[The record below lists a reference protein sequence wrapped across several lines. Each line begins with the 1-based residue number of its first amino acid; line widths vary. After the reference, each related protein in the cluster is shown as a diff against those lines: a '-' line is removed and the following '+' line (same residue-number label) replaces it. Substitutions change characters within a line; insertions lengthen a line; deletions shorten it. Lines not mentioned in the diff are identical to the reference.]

1 MFIDLTPD
9 QKALQNEIRSYFS
22 ALVSEED
29 AYALLFD
36 RHGPLAHRIVRQLGE
51 DGWLGVGWPKE
62 FGGRGFGP
70 LEQQIFESEAV
81 RFSIPL
87 SSVTLQT
94 VGPTLLRYG
103 TEEQKQRFLPG
114 ILRGEIEFAIGY
126 TEPDS
131 GTDLFSLTTIARQQP
146 DGSYLV
152 NGQKTYTT
160 GGHTADYIWLAA
172 RTGTPESRHRGLSIL
187 IVDTTDPGFT
197 CTPIISFDGAHH
209 TNATYY
215 QDVRV
220 PASMLVGEE
229 NQGVKYL
236 ISQLNH
242 ERVMLSPSGRI
253 AAIYDLIHKWVVAQQ
268 LTDRPDV
275 REGLAEIQSVLR
287 LNTILNWRVV
297 ASTGPD
303 GPSQADAA
311 ASKVFHTT
319 RVQRI
324 ARIAEDILYAYG
336 DATEPHTAKTLK
348 ALDIHAKR
356 NVVITFG
363 GGVNEVMRDMVSEVG
378 LGLPKVSRSPSIDSR
393 AG

>member
-1 MFIDLTPD
+1 MFIGLTSE
-9 QKALQNEIRSYFS
+9 QESLQSEIRSYFES
-22 ALVSEED
+22 LVSAGD
-29 AYALLFD
+29 VSSLLHD
-36 RHGPLAHRIVRQLGE
+36 RHGPVAKRIVRQLGQ

-62 FGGRGFGP
+62 FGGRGFGS

-81 RFSIPL
+81 RASIPL

-103 TEEQKQRFLPG
+103 TDEQKQRFLPG

-126 TEPDS
+126 TEPDA
-131 GTDLFSLTTIARQQP
+131 GTDLFSLSTTAKRQS
-146 DGSYLV
+146 DGSYVV

-160 GGHTADYIWLAA
+160 GGHSADYIWLAA
-172 RTGTPESRHRGLSIL
+172 RTGSVESRHRGLSIL
-187 IVDTTDPGFT
+187 IVDTNDPGFS
-197 CTPIISFDGAHH
+197 CTPVISLDGAHH

-215 QDVRV
+215 EDVHV

-229 NQGVKYL
+229 NKGVRYL

-253 AAIYDLIHKWVVAQQ
+253 AAVYDLVHRWAASEGLLDI
-268 LTDRPDV
+268 DDV
-275 REGLAEIQSVLR
+275 RECLGEIVAVLKV
-287 LNTILNWRVV
+287 NNVLNWRVV
-297 ASTGPD
+297 ASAGPE
-303 GPSQADAA
+303 GPSQADAS

-319 RVQRI
+319 RVQRV
-324 ARIAEDILYAYG
+324 ARIAEDIIYSWG
-336 DATEPHTAKTLK
+336 DLADPYTAQTLK
-348 ALDIHAKR
+348 SLDVHSKR

-378 LGLPKVSRSPSIDSR
+378 LGLPKVTRR
-393 AG
+393 

>member
-1 MFIDLTPD
+1 MFIGLTPE
-9 QKALQNEIRSYFS
+9 QESLQSEIRSYFAS
-22 ALVSEED
+22 LVTEEE
-29 AYALLFD
+29 AILLLRD
-36 RHGPLAHRIVRQLGE
+36 RHGPVAQRIVRQLGK

-62 FGGRGFGP
+62 FGGKGFGA

-81 RFSIPL
+81 RASIPL

-126 TEPDS
+126 SEPDA
-131 GTDLFSLTTIARQQP
+131 GTDLFSLSTTAKQQA

-160 GGHTADYIWLAA
+160 GGHSADYIWLAA
-172 RTGTPESRHRGLSIL
+172 RTGTVESRHRGLSIL
-187 IVDTTDPGFT
+187 IVGTDDPGFSY
-197 CTPIISFDGAHH
+197 TPIISLDGAHH

-220 PASMLVGEE
+220 PADMLVGEPNE
-229 NQGVKYL
+229 GVKYL

-253 AAIYDLIHKWVVAQQ
+253 AAIYDLVHKWAATEG
-268 LTDRPDV
+268 LLDRDDV
-275 REGLAEIQSVLR
+275 RECLGEILAVSRI
-287 LNTILNWRVV
+287 NTVMNWRVV
-297 ASTGPD
+297 ASTGPG
-303 GPSQADAA
+303 GPSQADAS

-324 ARIAEDILYAYG
+324 ARIAEDIIYAWG
-336 DATEPHTAKTLK
+336 DLSDPYTARTLK
-348 ALDIHAKR
+348 SLDVHAKR

-378 LGLPKVSRSPSIDSR
+378 LGLPKVTRW
-393 AG
+393 

>member
-1 MFIDLTPD
+1 MFIALTP
-9 QKALQNEIRSYFS
+9 QQQALQQEIRTYFRS
-22 ALVSEED
+22 IVSDQD
-29 AYALLFD
+29 ARELLHD
-36 RHGPLAHRIVRQLGE
+36 RHGPVAQRIVRRLGA

-62 FGGRGFGP
+62 FGGRGFGA

-81 RFSIPL
+81 RASIPL

-103 TEEQKQRFLPG
+103 THEQKQRFLPG

-126 TEPDS
+126 TEPDA
-131 GTDLFSLTTIARQQP
+131 GTDLFSLTTTAKKQS

-172 RTGTPESRHRGLSIL
+172 RTGTRESRHRGLSIL
-187 IVDTTDPGFT
+187 IVDTKDPGFS
-197 CTPIISFDGAHH
+197 CTPIISLDGAHH
-209 TNATYY
+209 TNATYFRN
-215 QDVRV
+215 VRV

-229 NQGVKYL
+229 NNGVEYL

-253 AAIYDLIHKWVVAQQ
+253 AAIYDLVYQWAVAAG
-268 LTDRPDV
+268 LLDRDDV
-275 REGLAEIQSVLR
+275 RECLGEILAVLR
-287 LNTILNWRVV
+287 VNDIMNWRVV

-303 GPSQADAA
+303 GPSQADAS

-319 RVQRI
+319 RVQRV
-324 ARIAEDILYAYG
+324 ARIAEDIVYAWG
-336 DATEPHTAKTLK
+336 DFADPLTAQTVK
-348 ALDIHAKR
+348 ALDVHAKR

-363 GGVNEVMRDMVSEVG
+363 GGVNEVMRDMVSEVA
-378 LGLPKVSRSPSIDSR
+378 LGLPKVGRR
-393 AG
+393 

>member
-1 MFIDLTPD
+1 MFIDLTPE
-9 QKALQNEIRSYFS
+9 QKSLQREIRSYFAS
-22 ALVSEED
+22 LVSEDD
-29 AYALLFD
+29 AQTLLLD
-36 RHGPLAHRIVRQLGE
+36 RHGTLAQRIVRQLGR

-81 RFSIPL
+81 RASIPL

-126 TEPDS
+126 TEPDA
-131 GTDLFSLTTIARQQP
+131 GTDLFSLTTTAKRQD

-152 NGQKTYTT
+152 NGHKTYTT
-160 GGHTADYIWLAA
+160 GGHSADYIWLAA
-172 RTGTPESRHRGLSIL
+172 RTGTTESRHRGLSIL
-187 IVDTTDPGFT
+187 IVDTDDPGFS
-197 CTPIISFDGAHH
+197 CTPIISLDGAHH

-215 QDVRV
+215 HDVRV
-220 PASMLVGEE
+220 PASMLIGEE
-229 NQGVKYL
+229 NKGVEYL

-253 AAIYDLIHKWVVAQQ
+253 AAVYDLVHKWVVTQG
-268 LTDRPDV
+268 LTDRSEV
-275 REGLAEIQSVLR
+275 GECLGEILAVLR
-287 LNTILNWRVV
+287 VNTILNWRVV
-297 ASTGPD
+297 ASTGLA

-319 RVQRI
+319 RVQCV
-324 ARIAEDILYAYG
+324 ARIAEDIIYSWG
-336 DATEPHTAKTLK
+336 DLTDPFTARTLK
-348 ALDIHAKR
+348 ALDVHAKR

-378 LGLPKVSRSPSIDSR
+378 LGLPKVTRR
-393 AG
+393 

>member
-1 MFIDLTPD
+1 MFIGLTSE
-9 QKALQNEIRSYFS
+9 QESLQSEIRSYFES
-22 ALVSEED
+22 LVSEGD
-29 AYALLFD
+29 VSSLLHD
-36 RHGPLAHRIVRQLGE
+36 RHGPVAKRIVRQLGQ

-62 FGGRGFGP
+62 FGGRGFGS

-81 RFSIPL
+81 RASIPL

-103 TEEQKQRFLPG
+103 TDEQKQRFLPG

-126 TEPDS
+126 TEPDA
-131 GTDLFSLTTIARQQP
+131 GTDLFSLSTTAKRQS
-146 DGSYLV
+146 DGSYVV

-160 GGHTADYIWLAA
+160 GGHSADYIWLAA
-172 RTGTPESRHRGLSIL
+172 RTGSVESRHRGLSIL
-187 IVDTTDPGFT
+187 IVDTNDPGFS
-197 CTPIISFDGAHH
+197 CTPVISLDGAHH

-215 QDVRV
+215 EDVHV

-229 NQGVKYL
+229 NKGVRYL

-253 AAIYDLIHKWVVAQQ
+253 AAVYDLVHRWAASEGLLDI
-268 LTDRPDV
+268 DDV
-275 REGLAEIQSVLR
+275 RECLGEIVAVLKV
-287 LNTILNWRVV
+287 NNVLNWRVV
-297 ASTGPD
+297 ASAGPE
-303 GPSQADAA
+303 GPSQADAS

-319 RVQRI
+319 RVQRV
-324 ARIAEDILYAYG
+324 ARIAEDIIYSWG
-336 DATEPHTAKTLK
+336 DLADPYTAQTLK
-348 ALDIHAKR
+348 SLDVHSKR

-378 LGLPKVSRSPSIDSR
+378 LGLPKVTRR
-393 AG
+393 

>member
-1 MFIDLTPD
+1 MFIGLTPE
-9 QKALQNEIRSYFS
+9 QESLQNEIRSYFES
-22 ALVSEED
+22 LVSEED
-29 AYALLFD
+29 VSALLHD
-36 RHGPLAHRIVRQLGE
+36 RHGPVAERIVRQLGK

-62 FGGRGFGP
+62 FGGRGFGS

-81 RFSIPL
+81 RASIPL

-103 TEEQKQRFLPG
+103 TDEQKQRFLPG

-126 TEPDS
+126 TEPDA
-131 GTDLFSLTTIARQQP
+131 GTDLFSLSTTAKKQA
-146 DGSYLV
+146 DGSYVV

-160 GGHTADYIWLAA
+160 GGHSADYIWLAA
-172 RTGTPESRHRGLSIL
+172 RTGSVESRHRGLSIL
-187 IVDTTDPGFT
+187 IVDTNDPGFSY
-197 CTPIISFDGAHH
+197 TPVISLDGAHH

-215 QDVRV
+215 EDVHV

-229 NQGVKYL
+229 NNGVKYL

-253 AAIYDLIHKWVVAQQ
+253 AAIYDLVYKWAASEG
-268 LTDRPDV
+268 LLDLDDV
-275 REGLAEIQSVLR
+275 RECLGEILAVLKV
-287 LNTILNWRVV
+287 NNVLNWRVA
-297 ASTGPD
+297 ASAGPD
-303 GPSQADAA
+303 GPSQADAS

-319 RVQRI
+319 RVQRV
-324 ARIAEDILYAYG
+324 ARIAEDIIYAWG
-336 DATEPHTAKTLK
+336 DLADPYTAQTLK
-348 ALDIHAKR
+348 SLDVHSKR

-378 LGLPKVSRSPSIDSR
+378 LGLPKVTRR
-393 AG
+393 

>member
-1 MFIDLTPD
+1 MFIGLTPE
-9 QKALQNEIRSYFS
+9 QRSLQREIRSYFET
-22 ALVSEED
+22 LVSEED
-29 AYALLFD
+29 ARTLLDD
-36 RHGPLAHRIVRQLGE
+36 RHGMVAKRIVRQLGE

-62 FGGRGFGP
+62 FGGKGFGP

-81 RFSIPL
+81 RASIPL

-103 TEEQKQRFLPG
+103 TVEQKERFLPG

-126 TEPDS
+126 TEPDA
-131 GTDLFSLTTIARQQP
+131 GTDLFSLSTTAKKQS
-146 DGSYLV
+146 DGSYLI

-172 RTGTPESRHRGLSIL
+172 RTGTVESRHRGLSIL
-187 IVDTTDPGFT
+187 IVDTADPGFS
-197 CTPIISFDGAHH
+197 CTPIISLDGAHH
-209 TNATYY
+209 TNATYFH
-215 QDVRV
+215 DVRV

-229 NQGVKYL
+229 NRGVKYL

-253 AAIYDLIHKWVVAQQ
+253 AAIYDLVHKWAVSSGA
-268 LTDRPDV
+268 LDRDDV
-275 REGLAEIQSVLR
+275 RECLGEILAVLKV
-287 LNTILNWRVV
+287 NDVMNWRVV

-319 RVQRI
+319 RVQRV
-324 ARIAEDILYAYG
+324 ARIAEDIIYAWG
-336 DATEPHTAKTLK
+336 DLSDPATARALK
-348 ALDIHAKR
+348 ALDVHAKR

-378 LGLPKVSRSPSIDSR
+378 LGLPKVTRR
-393 AG
+393 

>member
-1 MFIDLTPD
+1 MFIGLTPE
-9 QKALQNEIRSYFS
+9 QESLQNEIRSYFES
-22 ALVSEED
+22 LVSEDD
-29 AYALLFD
+29 AASLLHD
-36 RHGPLAHRIVRQLGE
+36 RHGPVAERIVRQLGE
-51 DGWLGVGWPKE
+51 DGWLGVGWPKA

-81 RFSIPL
+81 RASIPL

-126 TEPDS
+126 TEPDA
-131 GTDLFSLTTIARQQP
+131 GTDLFSLSTTAKKQA
-146 DGSYLV
+146 DGSYVV

-160 GGHTADYIWLAA
+160 GGHSADYIWLAA
-172 RTGTPESRHRGLSIL
+172 RTGTVESRHRGLSIL
-187 IVDTTDPGFT
+187 IVDTNDPGFSY
-197 CTPIISFDGAHH
+197 TPVISLDGAHH

-215 QDVRV
+215 EDVHV
-220 PASMLVGEE
+220 PAAMLVGEE
-229 NQGVKYL
+229 NDGVRYL

-253 AAIYDLIHKWVVAQQ
+253 AALYDLVHNWAASQR
-268 LTDRPDV
+268 LLDLDDV
-275 REGLAEIQSVLR
+275 RECLGEILAVLKV
-287 LNTILNWRVV
+287 NNVLNWRVV
-297 ASTGPD
+297 ASAGPD
-303 GPSQADAA
+303 GPSQAEAS

-319 RVQRI
+319 RVQRV
-324 ARIAEDILYAYG
+324 ARIAEDIIYAWG
-336 DATEPHTAKTLK
+336 DLADPYTAQTLK
-348 ALDIHAKR
+348 SLDVHSKR

-378 LGLPKVSRSPSIDSR
+378 LGLPKVSRR
-393 AG
+393 

>member
-1 MFIDLTPD
+1 MFIGLTPE
-9 QKALQNEIRSYFS
+9 QESLQNEIRSYFES
-22 ALVSEED
+22 LVSEED
-29 AYALLFD
+29 VSALLHD
-36 RHGPLAHRIVRQLGE
+36 RHGPVAERIVRKLGE

-62 FGGRGFGP
+62 FGGRGFGS

-81 RFSIPL
+81 RASIPL

-103 TEEQKQRFLPG
+103 TDEQKQRFLPG

-126 TEPDS
+126 TEPDA
-131 GTDLFSLTTIARQQP
+131 GTDLFSLSTTAKKQA
-146 DGSYLV
+146 DGSYVV

-160 GGHTADYIWLAA
+160 GGHSADYIWLAA
-172 RTGTPESRHRGLSIL
+172 RTGTVESRHRGLSIL
-187 IVDTTDPGFT
+187 IVDTNDPGFS
-197 CTPIISFDGAHH
+197 CTPVISLDGAHH

-215 QDVRV
+215 EDVHV

-229 NQGVKYL
+229 NNGVKYL

-253 AAIYDLIHKWVVAQQ
+253 AAIYDLVYKWAASEG
-268 LTDRPDV
+268 LLDLDDV
-275 REGLAEIQSVLR
+275 RECLGEILAVLKV
-287 LNTILNWRVV
+287 NNVLNWRVV
-297 ASTGPD
+297 ASAGPD
-303 GPSQADAA
+303 GPSQADAS

-319 RVQRI
+319 RVQRV
-324 ARIAEDILYAYG
+324 ARIAEDIIYAWG
-336 DATEPHTAKTLK
+336 DLADPYTAQTLK
-348 ALDIHAKR
+348 SLDVHSKR

-378 LGLPKVSRSPSIDSR
+378 LGLPKVTRR
-393 AG
+393 

>member
-1 MFIDLTPD
+1 MFIGLTPE
-9 QKALQNEIRSYFS
+9 QESLQNEIRSYFES
-22 ALVSEED
+22 LVSEDD
-29 AYALLFD
+29 AASLLHD
-36 RHGPLAHRIVRQLGE
+36 RHGPVAERIVRQLGD
-51 DGWLGVGWPKE
+51 DGWLGVGWPKA

-81 RFSIPL
+81 RASIPL

-126 TEPDS
+126 TEPDA
-131 GTDLFSLTTIARQQP
+131 GTDLFSLSTTAKKQA
-146 DGSYLV
+146 DGSYVV

-160 GGHTADYIWLAA
+160 GGHSADYIWLAA
-172 RTGTPESRHRGLSIL
+172 RTGTVESRHRGLSIL
-187 IVDTTDPGFT
+187 IVDTNDPGFSY
-197 CTPIISFDGAHH
+197 TPVISLDGAHH

-215 QDVRV
+215 EDVHV
-220 PASMLVGEE
+220 PAAMLVGEE
-229 NQGVKYL
+229 NDGVRYL

-253 AAIYDLIHKWVVAQQ
+253 AALYDLVHNWAASQR
-268 LTDRPDV
+268 LLDLDDV
-275 REGLAEIQSVLR
+275 RECLGEILAVLKV
-287 LNTILNWRVV
+287 NNVLNWRVV
-297 ASTGPD
+297 ASAGPD
-303 GPSQADAA
+303 GPSQAEAS

-319 RVQRI
+319 RVQRV
-324 ARIAEDILYAYG
+324 ARIAEDIIYAWG
-336 DATEPHTAKTLK
+336 DLADPYTAQTLK
-348 ALDIHAKR
+348 SLDVHSKR

-378 LGLPKVSRSPSIDSR
+378 LGLPKVSRR
-393 AG
+393 

>member
-1 MFIDLTPD
+1 MFIGLTPE
-9 QKALQNEIRSYFS
+9 QQSLQHDIRAYFGS
-22 ALVSEED
+22 LVSAEE
-29 AYALLFD
+29 AATLLHD
-36 RHGPLAHRIVRQLGE
+36 RHGPLAKRIVRQLGR

-62 FGGRGFGP
+62 FGGKGFGP

-81 RFSIPL
+81 RASIPL

-103 TEEQKQRFLPG
+103 SDEQKQRFLPG
-114 ILRGEIEFAIGY
+114 ILQGEIEFAIGY
-126 TEPDS
+126 TEPDA
-131 GTDLFSLTTIARQQP
+131 GTDLFSLSTTAKQQA

-160 GGHTADYIWLAA
+160 GAHIADYIWLAA
-172 RTGTPESRHRGLSIL
+172 RTGTVESRHRGLSIL
-187 IVDTTDPGFT
+187 IVDTRDPGFS
-197 CTPIISFDGAHH
+197 CTPIIALDGAHH

-215 QDVRV
+215 QDVLV

-229 NQGVKYL
+229 NKGVKYL

-253 AAIYDLIHKWVVAQQ
+253 AAIYDLVHRWAVLQGLLDQ
-268 LTDRPDV
+268 DDV
-275 REGLAEIQSVLR
+275 RECLGEILAILKV
-287 LNTILNWRVV
+287 NTIMNWRVV

-303 GPSQADAA
+303 GPSQADAS

-319 RVQRI
+319 RAQRV
-324 ARIAEDILYAYG
+324 ARIAEDIIYAWG
-336 DATEPHTAKTLK
+336 DLRDPYTAQTLK
-348 ALDIHAKR
+348 SLDVHAKR

-378 LGLPKVSRSPSIDSR
+378 LGLPKVTRR
-393 AG
+393 

>member
-1 MFIDLTPD
+1 MFIGLTPE
-9 QKALQNEIRSYFS
+9 QESLQNEIRSYFES
-22 ALVSEED
+22 LVSED
-29 AYALLFD
+29 DVASLLHD
-36 RHGPLAHRIVRQLGE
+36 RHGPVAERIVRQLGE

-62 FGGRGFGP
+62 FGGRGFGS

-81 RFSIPL
+81 RASIPL

-103 TEEQKQRFLPG
+103 TDEQKQRFLPG

-126 TEPDS
+126 TEPDA
-131 GTDLFSLTTIARQQP
+131 GTDLFSLSTTAKKQA
-146 DGSYLV
+146 DGSYVV

-160 GGHTADYIWLAA
+160 GGHSADYIWLAA
-172 RTGTPESRHRGLSIL
+172 RTGTVESRHRGLSIL
-187 IVDTTDPGFT
+187 IVDTNDPGFS
-197 CTPIISFDGAHH
+197 CTPVISLDGAHH

-215 QDVRV
+215 EDVHV

-229 NQGVKYL
+229 NKGVKYL

-253 AAIYDLIHKWVVAQQ
+253 AAVYDLVHKWAASEG
-268 LTDRPDV
+268 LLDLDDV
-275 REGLAEIQSVLR
+275 RECLGEILAVLKV
-287 LNTILNWRVV
+287 NNVLNWRVV
-297 ASTGPD
+297 ASAGPD
-303 GPSQADAA
+303 GPSQADAS

-319 RVQRI
+319 RVQRV
-324 ARIAEDILYAYG
+324 ARIAEDIIYAWG
-336 DATEPHTAKTLK
+336 DLTDPYTAQTLK
-348 ALDIHAKR
+348 SLDVHSKR

-378 LGLPKVSRSPSIDSR
+378 LGLPKVTRK
-393 AG
+393 

>member
-1 MFIDLTPD
+1 MFIALTPR
-9 QKALQNEIRSYFS
+9 QQALQREIRSYFRS
-22 ALVSEED
+22 LVSEED
-29 AYALLFD
+29 ARALLDD
-36 RHGPLAHRIVRQLGE
+36 RHGPVAQRIVRRLGA
-51 DGWLGVGWPKE
+51 DGWLGVGWPEK
-62 FGGRGFGP
+62 FGGRGFGA

-81 RFSIPL
+81 RANIPL

-114 ILRGEIEFAIGY
+114 ILRGDIEFAIGY
-126 TEPDS
+126 TEPDA
-131 GTDLFSLTTIARQQP
+131 GTDLFSLTTTAKKQP

-172 RTGTPESRHRGLSIL
+172 RTGTRESRHRGLSIL
-187 IVDTTDPGFT
+187 IVDTTDPGFS
-197 CTPIISFDGAHH
+197 CTPIISLDGAHH
-209 TNATYY
+209 TNATYFH
-215 QDVRV
+215 DVRV

-229 NQGVKYL
+229 NNGVEYL

-253 AAIYDLIHKWVVAQQ
+253 AAVYDLVSRWAATAGH
-268 LTDRPDV
+268 LDRDVV
-275 REGLAEIQSVLR
+275 REGLGEILAVLR
-287 LNTILNWRVV
+287 VNDIMNWRVV

-303 GPSQADAA
+303 GPSQADAS

-319 RVQRI
+319 RVQRV
-324 ARIAEDILYAYG
+324 ARIAEDIVYACG
-336 DATEPHTAKTLK
+336 DPADPVTAQTLK
-348 ALDIHAKR
+348 ALDVHAKR

-378 LGLPKVSRSPSIDSR
+378 LGLPKVARR
-393 AG
+393 

>member
-1 MFIDLTPD
+1 MFIGLTPE
-9 QKALQNEIRSYFS
+9 QQSLQREIRSYFS
-22 ALVSEED
+22 TLVSDED
-29 AYALLFD
+29 AITLLND
-36 RHGPLAHRIVRQLGE
+36 RHGPVAHRIVRQLGA
-51 DGWLGVGWPKE
+51 DGWLGVGWPEE
-62 FGGRGFGP
+62 FGGKGFGP

-81 RFSIPL
+81 RSSIPL

-103 TEEQKQRFLPG
+103 TEEQKRRFLPG

-126 TEPDS
+126 TEPDA
-131 GTDLFSLTTIARQQP
+131 GTDLFSLSTTAKKQE

-172 RTGTPESRHRGLSIL
+172 RTGTVDSRHHGLSIL
-187 IVDTTDPGFT
+187 IVDTKDPGFSY
-197 CTPIISFDGAHH
+197 TPIISLDGAHH

-220 PASMLVGEE
+220 PASMLVGTE
-229 NQGVKYL
+229 NNGVRYL

-253 AAIYDLIHKWVVAQQ
+253 AAVYDLVRAWAVSES
-268 LTDRPDV
+268 LLDRDDV
-275 REGLAEIQSVLR
+275 REGLGEILAVLKV
-287 LNTILNWRVV
+287 NDVLNWRVV
-297 ASTGPD
+297 ASAGPD
-303 GPSQADAA
+303 GPSQADAS

-319 RVQRI
+319 RVQRVV
-324 ARIAEDILYAYG
+324 RIAEDIIYAWG
-336 DATEPHTAKTLK
+336 DLSDPYTARTLK
-348 ALDIHAKR
+348 FLDVHAKR

-363 GGVNEVMRDMVSEVG
+363 GGVNEVMRDMVAEVG
-378 LGLPKVSRSPSIDSR
+378 LGLPKVTRR
-393 AG
+393 

>member
-1 MFIDLTPD
+1 MFIALTPE
-9 QKALQNEIRSYFS
+9 QQSLQREIRSYFET
-22 ALVSEED
+22 LVSEQD
-29 AYALLFD
+29 ARTLLSD
-36 RHGPLAHRIVRQLGE
+36 RHGAVAKRIVRQLGE

-62 FGGRGFGP
+62 FGGKGFGA

-81 RFSIPL
+81 RASIPL

-103 TEEQKQRFLPG
+103 TDEQKQRFLPG

-126 TEPDS
+126 TEPDA
-131 GTDLFSLTTIARQQP
+131 GTDLFSLSTTAKKQP
-146 DGSYLV
+146 DGCYIV

-172 RTGTPESRHRGLSIL
+172 RTGTRESRHRGLSIL
-187 IVDTTDPGFT
+187 IVDTADPGFG
-197 CTPIISFDGAHH
+197 CTPIISLDGAHH
-209 TNATYY
+209 TNATYFH
-215 QDVRV
+215 DVRV

-229 NQGVKYL
+229 NNGVKYL

-253 AAIYDLIHKWVVAQQ
+253 AAIYDLVYKWAVCAGM
-268 LTDRPDV
+268 LDRDDV
-275 REGLAEIQSVLR
+275 RECLGEILAVLKV
-287 LNTILNWRVV
+287 NDIMNWRVV

-303 GPSQADAA
+303 GPRQADAS

-319 RVQRI
+319 RVQRV
-324 ARIAEDILYAYG
+324 ARIAEDIIYAWG
-336 DATEPHTAKTLK
+336 DLSDPSTAQTLK
-348 ALDIHAKR
+348 ALDVHAKR

-378 LGLPKVSRSPSIDSR
+378 LGLPKVARR
-393 AG
+393 

>member
-1 MFIDLTPD
+1 MFIGLTPD
-9 QKALQNEIRSYFS
+9 QESLQNEIRSYFAS
-22 ALVSEED
+22 LVSEDD
-29 AYALLFD
+29 AVSLLSD
-36 RHGPLAHRIVRQLGE
+36 RHGPVAERIVRQLGA

-81 RFSIPL
+81 RASIPL

-103 TEEQKQRFLPG
+103 TDEQKQHFLPG

-126 TEPDS
+126 TEPEA
-131 GTDLFSLTTIARQQP
+131 GTDLFSLSTTAKKQT

-160 GGHTADYIWLAA
+160 GGHRADYIWLAA
-172 RTGTPESRHRGLSIL
+172 RTGTVESRHHGLSIL
-187 IVDTTDPGFT
+187 IVDTNDPGFSF
-197 CTPIISFDGAHH
+197 TPVISLDGAHH

-215 QDVRV
+215 EDVRV
-220 PASMLVGEE
+220 AAAMLVGEE
-229 NQGVKYL
+229 NKGVKYL

-253 AAIYDLIHKWVVAQQ
+253 AAIYDLVHKWIVSEG
-268 LTDRPDV
+268 LLERDDV
-275 REGLAEIQSVLR
+275 RECLGEILAVLKV
-287 LNTILNWRVV
+287 NNVLNWRVV
-297 ASTGPD
+297 ASAGPD
-303 GPSQADAA
+303 GPSQADAS

-319 RVQRI
+319 RVQRV
-324 ARIAEDILYAYG
+324 ARIAEDVIYAWG
-336 DATEPHTAKTLK
+336 DLADPYTAQTLK
-348 ALDIHAKR
+348 SLDVHSKR

-378 LGLPKVSRSPSIDSR
+378 LGLPKVTRR
-393 AG
+393 